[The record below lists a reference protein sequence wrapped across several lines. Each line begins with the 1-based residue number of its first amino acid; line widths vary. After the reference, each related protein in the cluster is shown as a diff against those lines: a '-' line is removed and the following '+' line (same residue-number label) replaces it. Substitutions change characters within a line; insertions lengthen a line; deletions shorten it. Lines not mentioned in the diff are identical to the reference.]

1 MAKINSVRIKIGRNY
16 SSTNQPMTIGLWE
29 SFKGEIADLIIRSAV
44 SIGDDFFDEGI
55 DSTGEW
61 NDTIEENFEAYVTGL
76 VDVDY
81 DYLVEELQRLKE
93 FYGQD
98 AISLT
103 TGLGELI

>member
-16 SSTNQPMTIGLWE
+16 SINNKPMTIGLWE
-29 SFKGEIADLIIRSAV
+29 SFKGEIADLIIRSSV

-76 VDVDY
+76 IGVDY

-103 TGLGELI
+103 TGFGELI